1 MASLLRAGRQA
12 EERGS
17 GGKILRG
24 RRRSPP
30 RSAPY
35 ARPPPPPPPASTGN
49 PRWLLGLISGAGKFI
64 SSVFRSDGSSP
75 SSSSS
80 SDHSLYEDC
89 SPRLNEP
96 EDIDMP
102 KELHGSNQELEKP
115 ELITDYTEGSGAV
128 VRISKTK
135 LAIEK
140 LLRQETFSRYECDR
154 LTKLIK
160 SQVIESPSELVQDG
174 AERGGKDADSLGDW
188 RSLKQNM
195 ELPESFQCSAVLSSL
210 SPRTPAFRK
219 CTPDIHSA
227 AVMEAKKWLDDKKL
241 LPSTKVDPVFRPCTS
256 DIYMLPYDVHDE
268 VVSPVDLAKTYM
280 RSLPFWQ
287 SPCSVSSGLKM
298 PVPSKVDFGTDDS
311 TRTTTSHSLPPFK
324 DFKRKYRSTRL
335 WGSPND
341 NRRVRLKLTEK
352 MLENQGP
359 KHIDLLKN
367 IYQNETSKFT
377 SAVDEGSRD
386 VLGAKNCSCTLQAAE
401 ISSAPAKSSVDLLV
415 EYHCSEDAPKLPDE
429 KTVKSSH
436 QTSTDNSPSVIIA
449 SEPEEA
455 VEAVESAKET
465 ACPTISSS
473 DRSETKIEGEPS
485 LPLAFNE
492 DKDVIEASRTKEQED
507 IVDSDVARES
517 LISASTPTE
526 YGGALI
532 PEKVEVQEGINST
545 TLGYADTANLDNIV
559 QTCIT
564 NTIPTV
570 SGILDTNNTA
580 ELNLDSDTK
589 PQDGDIYS
597 EHEAKGLTNEFSTDG
612 GSAELNPA
620 SQSFCEE
627 VQSCIRLGN
636 GEETTG
642 NSEETCELRSE
653 AAINKVAAHDMD
665 SIVGKSE
672 NGTRMRSVE
681 RVLIEP
687 EPEPSSHTTVKGGR
701 GSGRGRGR
709 RRGRGRGRGSSDNL
723 Q

>member
-1 MASLLRAGRQA
+1 MASLFRAGGQA

-17 GGKILRG
+17 GGKILRV

-35 ARPPPPPPPASTGN
+35 ARPLPSPPPPPASTGS
-49 PRWLLGLISGAGKFI
+49 PRWLLGFISGAGKFI
-64 SSVFRSDGSSP
+64 SSVFRSDGGSP
-75 SSSSS
+75 SSSS
-80 SDHSLYEDC
+80 SDHSSYEDC
-89 SPRLNEP
+89 SPRFNEP

-102 KELHGSNQELEKP
+102 KELHGFNQQLKKP

-128 VRISKTK
+128 VGISKTK

-174 AERGGKDADSLGDW
+174 AERGFTNKSIGKDADSLGDW

-195 ELPESFQCSAVLSSL
+195 ELPESFQCSPVLSSL
-210 SPRTPAFRK
+210 SPRTPAFGK
-219 CTPDIHSA
+219 FTPDIHSA
-227 AVMEAKKWLDDKKL
+227 AVMEAKKWLDDKNL
-241 LPSTKVDPVFRPCTS
+241 LPSTKVDPVCGPCTS
-256 DIYMLPYDVHDE
+256 DTDMLPYDVHDK

-280 RSLPFWQ
+280 RSLPFWK

-311 TRTTTSHSLPPFK
+311 TRTTTSHCLPPFK
-324 DFKRKYRSTRL
+324 DFKRKYCSTRL
-335 WGSPND
+335 WGSPKD

-352 MLENQGP
+352 MLESQGP
-359 KHIDLLKN
+359 RHIDLLKN

-386 VLGAKNCSCTLQAAE
+386 ALGAKNCSCTLQAAE
-401 ISSAPAKSSVDLLV
+401 IFSAPAKSSVDLLV
-415 EYHCSEDAPKLPDE
+415 EYQCSEDAPKLPDE

-436 QTSTDNSPSVIIA
+436 QTSTDNSPSVLIA
-449 SEPEEA
+449 SEPEDA
-455 VEAVESAKET
+455 VEAVELAKET
-465 ACPTISSS
+465 ACPTISPS
-473 DRSETKIEGEPS
+473 DRSETKIEGQLS

-492 DKDVIEASRTKEQED
+492 EKDVIEVSQTKEQED
-507 IVDSDVARES
+507 IVDSDIARES
-517 LISASTPTE
+517 LILASTPAE

-545 TLGYADTANLDNIV
+545 TLGYADDTANLDNNV

-564 NTIPTV
+564 NTSPTV
-570 SGILDTNNTA
+570 SGILEANNTA

-589 PQDGDIYS
+589 LQDGDIYS
-597 EHEAKGLTNEFSTDG
+597 EHEAKGLMNEFSTNG
-612 GSAELNPA
+612 GSAELNA
-620 SQSFCEE
+620 TSESFWEE
-627 VQSCIRLGN
+627 VQSCVHLSN

-642 NSEETCELRSE
+642 NSEEACELPSE
-653 AAINKVAAHDMD
+653 AAIDKEAAHDMD
-665 SIVGKSE
+665 SIMSKSE
-672 NGTRMRSVE
+672 NDVVLQLLCCPTTTQCSVLSMHE
-681 RVLIEP
+681 CQVHKR
-687 EPEPSSHTTVKGGR
+687 
-701 GSGRGRGR
+701 
-709 RRGRGRGRGSSDNL
+709 
-723 Q
+723 QQ